1 MTNRPQAFRSASELR
16 KSRKAG
22 TSGGE
27 QRNNWRRAA
36 ALQSLA
42 ESAEWL
48 SGASAGRD
56 SDAAGC
62 WEGMAGRSRVCPSP
76 GNRSVGESED
86 CSAWS
91 WAPQLVQKETQPHRE
106 AGNGDDRYPAE
117 NS

>member
-48 SGASAGRD
+48 SGASAGR
-56 SDAAGC
+56 APTRPG
-62 WEGMAGRSRVCPSP
+62 AGR
-76 GNRSVGESED
+76 
-86 CSAWS
+86 AW
-91 WAPQLVQKETQPHRE
+91 P
-106 AGNGDDRYPAE
+106 AGAAFARRRATGL
-117 NS
+117 